1 MPNEVNKMNDFEVIQ
16 ELKKQNN
23 LLEKRIEVIKEN
35 KKLLVDYINEI
46 EVKIDEK
53 DLNKIK
59 RKYKSIDWSY

>member
-1 MPNEVNKMNDFEVIQ
+1 MNDFEVIQ

-53 DLNKIK
+53 DLKKIK
-59 RKYKSIDWSY
+59 RKYKGIDWSY

>member
-1 MPNEVNKMNDFEVIQ
+1 MNDFEVIQ

-23 LLEKRIEVIKEN
+23 LLEKRIEVIKKD

-53 DLNKIK
+53 DLKKIK
-59 RKYKSIDWSY
+59 RKYKGIDWSY